1 LFARAFGETRPS
13 DPERLALLRDPTPQ
27 HFHTASPVELLG
39 ETFQQRVLGLAFAL
53 AALDDYLRRSE
64 DDVLTDRIANQGAQP
79 FQKLLRRLG

>member
-1 LFARAFGETRPS
+1 
-13 DPERLALLRDPTPQ
+13 
-27 HFHTASPVELLG
+27 
-39 ETFQQRVLGLAFAL
+39 VLGLAFAL